1 MTLIGGDMPLRSSFE
16 HNFRRFLRLVL
27 VSTAACALGMVAAGA
42 AVIVS
47 VESTIAAAGSSGNA
61 FDVELTNSG
70 PNSLLVGGFSFGIV
84 TANPNITFQGANTS
98 TTNSYIFEG
107 ASLLGPD
114 LAGPDGQ
121 SLTAADAFDTPLS
134 GVSLTAGSTVGLGH
148 ILFDVS
154 PFASP
159 GSFPVDLEIFP
170 VTSLADPS
178 ANNIAIDTL
187 VSGEITITGGI
198 ATPEP
203 SSLLLVFA
211 GVIGLGS
218 LRRYQRASRKN

>member
-1 MTLIGGDMPLRSSFE
+1 MLSSSFE
-16 HNFRRFLRLVL
+16 DTVRRSLMLVL
-27 VSTAACALGMVAAGA
+27 VGIGACALGSVAAEA

-47 VESTIAAAGSSGNA
+47 VQSAIAAAGSSGNA
-61 FDVELTNSG
+61 VDVELTNSG
-70 PNSLLVGGFSFGIV
+70 PNALSVGGFSFGIV
-84 TANPNITFQGANTS
+84 TANPNITFKGANTS
-98 TTNSYIFEG
+98 TTDTYIFEG

-121 SLTAADAFDTPLS
+121 ALAAADAFDTPLS
-134 GVSLTAGSTVGLGH
+134 GVNLNSGSTVGLGH

-159 GSFPVDLEIFP
+159 GSFPVDLEVFP
-170 VTSLADPS
+170 LTSLSDPS

-203 SSLLLVFA
+203 SSLLLVLS
-211 GVIGLGS
+211 GVISVGS
-218 LRRYQRASRKN
+218 LRRYQTASRKAGRSF